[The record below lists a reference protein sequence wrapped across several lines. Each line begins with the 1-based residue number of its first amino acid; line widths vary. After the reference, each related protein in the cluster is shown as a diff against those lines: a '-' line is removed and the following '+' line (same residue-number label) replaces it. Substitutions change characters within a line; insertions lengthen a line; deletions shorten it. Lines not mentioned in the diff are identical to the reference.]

1 MAAVSSSSSS
11 SDGGGGRDVWHER
24 ETKLGNEMPEG
35 PESVL
40 LRASFRSFL
49 SSLQAATTSSS
60 SSTPIPASSL
70 CSPSPSPTSQVS
82 TPCEILLHLL
92 RVSSALSLSPQSDRL
107 PWNTAATACVL
118 FNQCVLF
125 FFFFFFKFK
134 FLILFHSQ
142 QNRYLRSVGN
152 L

>member
-11 SDGGGGRDVWHER
+11 SHGGGGRDVWHER

-49 SSLQAATTSSS
+49 SSLQAATSSS

-125 FFFFFFKFK
+125 FSFFFKK
-134 FLILFHSQ
+134 KKILFH
-142 QNRYLRSVGN
+142 
-152 L
+152 